1 MSQTAE
7 NPPSGAAAT
16 PAVSTSQPAAT
27 SNNKPSLNT
36 VISIAVALGGTFMA
50 LCSVKEGNISEGMAE
65 AQSNVINKWAY
76 FQSKSTKQSLAEA
89 TLEQLRALRT
99 MSSNASAEAVAE
111 LDKKIE
117 GYVSKVERYEKEKGD
132 IKADAER
139 WEKRY
144 EELDKQGDQFDLSDA
159 AMSVGIALC
168 GVAALVERGM
178 LMAFALTF
186 LGAGVSFGTAGFLKK
201 TLTIPFLMDLLK

>member
-76 FQSKSTKQSLAEA
+76 FQSKSTKQNLAEA

>member
-1 MSQTAE
+1 
-7 NPPSGAAAT
+7 
-16 PAVSTSQPAAT
+16 
-27 SNNKPSLNT
+27 
-36 VISIAVALGGTFMA
+36 MA

-76 FQSKSTKQSLAEA
+76 FQSKSTKQNLAEA